1 MNGAGAE
8 TRSGAGLLQ
17 GTGGKQGEHRGA
29 RGAERAGD
37 GSAAFQPGAAAPARL
52 LGRGCNTTG
61 LPRDAPSLTASLGCD
76 LDSPLALELCL
87 CLGAAHAEQDEAPL
101 ASQRAPELEQPHNSA
116 ALRGWSE
123 PSHLLGFA

>member
-1 MNGAGAE
+1 MGQELKPAPG
-8 TRSGAGLLQ
+8 Q
-17 GTGGKQGEHRGA
+17 GCCREQVGSREST
-29 RGAERAGD
+29 AERGEPKGLGM
-37 GSAAFQPGAAAPARL
+37 GSAALQPGAAAPARL